1 MGLNY
6 GLRYKSENLLRKNP
20 SEKFKKDNRN
30 IFAENARFV
39 EYYVRI
45 LALKIGENLTWYG
58 TLCTTSDKSL
68 IKLEIIPSTV
78 FIVL

>member
-45 LALKIGENLTWYG
+45 LALKIGENL
-58 TLCTTSDKSL
+58 
-68 IKLEIIPSTV
+68 I
-78 FIVL
+78 